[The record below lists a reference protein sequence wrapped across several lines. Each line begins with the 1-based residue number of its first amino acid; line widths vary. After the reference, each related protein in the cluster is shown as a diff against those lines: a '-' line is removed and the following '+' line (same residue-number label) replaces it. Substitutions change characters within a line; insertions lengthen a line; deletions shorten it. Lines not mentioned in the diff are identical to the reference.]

1 MRVSG
6 RRRIDEVAH
15 RGGVRSCTSTTPRD
29 SRQVNATGTNP
40 ALARRLGEDQRGLST
55 VTDTMPTT
63 RSRSCVGDTG
73 SLRLV
78 TNCGGTRFGGGI
90 MSHSGARLSSGLTG
104 LNRVVYLA
112 DDDGRTLGRGRKWP
126 ARKAGAEPQPDVH
139 PGEPDPAGADEALAG
154 EKHVPA
160 SRTRVRVRSVLTT
173 AAT

>member
-1 MRVSG
+1 MQAAGEMGGPLERSG
-6 RRRIDEVAH
+6 FPPPSGGFTPSRCGLFLLRRSH
-15 RGGVRSCTSTTPRD
+15 RGFSEARD
-29 SRQVNATGTNP
+29 DLWRNT
-40 ALARRLGEDQRGLST
+40 
-55 VTDTMPTT
+55 
-63 RSRSCVGDTG
+63 
-73 SLRLV
+73 
-78 TNCGGTRFGGGI
+78 FGGRD
-90 MSHSGARLSSGLTG
+90 HEPFRGATFFR

-154 EKHVPA
+154 EKHGPA